1 MKIRKMMTV
10 LMATTLVAGCFW
22 GCGSSS
28 KSGDSSSD
36 SKELNICVWDGTFS
50 EDAISK
56 FEKDNDCTVNVTYID
71 NTDTLISKLVEGS
84 GEYDVC
90 DIEAAYVKT
99 FVDNGLLQKIDHS
112 AIQNEEYV
120 DDSLMKTGAVG
131 DEKMEYTTP
140 DQNAGYTVI
149 LYNKETCPMEI
160 TSFKDLTNPKL
171 KGQIAMVNSTISLY
185 GAALEALGYKAD
197 SKDEKEIKEAN
208 DLLTEIKGNVKTFVG
223 ESAVS
228 ALENGECSVALCWD
242 YATLCADSE
251 ENWDKFAVADID
263 SDYEKFLQYWGITS
277 TSEKT
282 ELATKFINYMISPEA
297 VAMHMKDWGGVPMV
311 KEEYIKD
318 LLPEGYYDNPSI
330 AKYEE
335 LADKSWM
342 VAVSDDQISI
352 MDTYYTLLMGQ

>member
-1 MKIRKMMTV
+1 MKMKRAIAV
-10 LMATTLVAGCFW
+10 LTTAMLVVGSFS
-22 GCGSSS
+22 GCGSS
-28 KSGDSSSD
+28 KEKKASGD
-36 SKELNICVWDGTFS
+36 KELNICVWDGTFS

-56 FEKDNDCTVNVTYID
+56 FEEDNDCTVNVTYID

-99 FVDNGLLQKIDHS
+99 FVDNGLLQEMDHS
-112 AIQNEEYV
+112 AIPNEKYV
-120 DDSLMKTGAVG
+120 EDTLMESGPVG

-263 SDYEKFLQYWGITS
+263 SNYEKFLQYWGITS

-297 VAMHMKDWGGVPMV
+297 VAMHIGDWGGVPMV

-352 MDTYYTLLMGQ
+352 MDTYYTLLMGK